1 MRLGMRCMQT
11 AAEICS
17 VPGLLCRAPDAAAP
31 EEREVRVV
39 RALLRN
45 CEHTGAANSGSCRC
59 LHGQT
64 ATCKLLR
71 IFETAVAVHLKG
83 ALVQQPSR
91 ASRGV
96 LACCRG
102 YASMS
107 ADQ

>member
-1 MRLGMRCMQT
+1 MRLGMRCMQ
-11 AAEICS
+11 AATESCS

-45 CEHTGAANSGSCRC
+45 RKLAGAANSDSPSG

-64 ATCKLLR
+64 AASKLLTH
-71 IFETAVAVHLKG
+71 FETAVAVHLKG
-83 ALVQQPSR
+83 ALAQQPLL
-91 ASRGV
+91 AGRGM
-96 LACCRG
+96 LACSQV

-107 ADQ
+107 ADR